1 MKTILRTF
9 LLLVCLALSLPAG
22 AVNIDK
28 LYYDLNDT
36 DLTATVTGSVGGK
49 EAVSGDLII
58 PESVTYNNKT
68 YSVTEIGDSAFYGC
82 SKLTSITIPNFVTE
96 IGNYAFSGCS
106 GLTSLTI
113 PNSVTEIGKWAFYY
127 CTSLRELTIEDG
139 SEILSVKYDP
149 FSGCNFITLYLG
161 RDLSSGIFSGDVVR
175 WLKSVT
181 IGNSVTEIGGFFY
194 NCQWLTSVTIGN
206 SVTSIKAGTFRDC
219 TRLTSVTIPNSV
231 TKIGDGAFEGCYSL
245 KELTLEDGSEKLSL
259 GSLGNNYNGYSYDGL
274 FSDCPLETLYLG
286 RNLLYDKAPF
296 RDQKTLKSVTIGNS
310 VTEIGESAFEG
321 CEGMNELHI
330 SSLESW
336 CMINF
341 GNVTAN
347 PLFYAHNLYLN
358 GDLVRDLV
366 IPESVSEIKAYA
378 FYVCDFKDILSKA
391 KCAPTIYEKSFS
403 DFTYNYSKVSIPP
416 GSKDSYKSKWAKFKH
431 LMPDNPIKKIY
442 TINTPGDL
450 MTQVAI
456 DEVED
461 IVEIKLIGEI
471 NGTDILTM
479 NKMVNLTSI
488 DLTEATI
495 VEGGI
500 PYYEIDNNRF
510 GTQNN
515 TLGYYWAYNLNI
527 LTSIQLPESL
537 TAIGDYAFYNL
548 AYLSELGIP
557 KSVNEIGNYAFSG
570 CDSLTSVSIPNSI
583 ISIGSNAFSD
593 CSSLKEVHISSL
605 ESWCK
610 IDFGDN
616 KSNPLYYAHNLYLDG
631 ELVNDLVIPESIFE
645 INSYA
650 FSGCSALTSV
660 SLPNSIISMGSS
672 AFSDCSGLKE
682 VHISSLESWCK
693 IDFGDSKSNP
703 LYYSHNLYMNDE
715 HIDSL
720 VVPEIILEIKQY
732 AFNGCSRLTSVMIPS
747 SVTTIDNYA
756 FSGCTGINEFTL
768 EDGNTTLSLGNNGN
782 YTDLFSDC
790 PIETLY
796 LGRNLSYSNR
806 TNNPFKN
813 KKTIKSITLGNSITE
828 IGDNDFS
835 GCSGLTSVTIGNS
848 IHKIGSSAFS
858 GCSALSSLTLPGSVR
873 SIGSQAFLECAALT
887 EITAINPIP
896 AVIESNTFEGCTDN
910 ATLNVP
916 DGSRNIYWIHPYWGK
931 FKTINATTTDSDEQF
946 VDNNVTYHITSEL
959 LGTVEVS
966 AANIS
971 SKSRAGV
978 EVVIPEE
985 VTFNNNVYTVAG
997 IANNGFEGADI
1008 SAITLPETISYVG
1021 LNAFKGC
1028 NNITSVTC
1036 LAQLPPSVDVTS
1048 FDESVYGKATLVIY
1062 PSAESAYKNDE
1073 VWSKFYALSPT
1084 GIDNIES
1091 EGESAV
1097 RVDGGNI
1104 IAPEGSE
1111 VFDLSGRRVSVTGLR
1126 PGIYIVRI
1134 PGGKAVKIRVK

>member
-113 PNSVTEIGKWAFYY
+113 PNSVTSIGKEAF
-127 CTSLRELTIEDG
+127 CGRSGIKELTI
-139 SEILSVKYDP
+139 
-149 FSGCNFITLYLG
+149 
-161 RDLSSGIFSGDVVR
+161 
-175 WLKSVT
+175 
-181 IGNSVTEIGGFFY
+181 
-194 NCQWLTSVTIGN
+194 
-206 SVTSIKAGTFRDC
+206 
-219 TRLTSVTIPNSV
+219 
-231 TKIGDGAFEGCYSL
+231 
-245 KELTLEDGSEKLSL
+245 
-259 GSLGNNYNGYSYDGL
+259 
-274 FSDCPLETLYLG
+274 
-286 RNLLYDKAPF
+286 
-296 RDQKTLKSVTIGNS
+296 
-310 VTEIGESAFEG
+310 
-321 CEGMNELHI
+321 
-330 SSLESW
+330 
-336 CMINF
+336 
-341 GNVTAN
+341 
-347 PLFYAHNLYLN
+347 
-358 GDLVRDLV
+358 
-366 IPESVSEIKAYA
+366 
-378 FYVCDFKDILSKA
+378 
-391 KCAPTIYEKSFS
+391 
-403 DFTYNYSKVSIPP
+403 
-416 GSKDSYKSKWAKFKH
+416 
-431 LMPDNPIKKIY
+431 
-442 TINTPGDL
+442 
-450 MTQVAI
+450 
-456 DEVED
+456 
-461 IVEIKLIGEI
+461 
-471 NGTDILTM
+471 
-479 NKMVNLTSI
+479 
-488 DLTEATI
+488 
-495 VEGGI
+495 
-500 PYYEIDNNRF
+500 
-510 GTQNN
+510 
-515 TLGYYWAYNLNI
+515 
-527 LTSIQLPESL
+527 
-537 TAIGDYAFYNL
+537 
-548 AYLSELGIP
+548 
-557 KSVNEIGNYAFSG
+557 
-570 CDSLTSVSIPNSI
+570 
-583 ISIGSNAFSD
+583 
-593 CSSLKEVHISSL
+593 
-605 ESWCK
+605 
-610 IDFGDN
+610 
-616 KSNPLYYAHNLYLDG
+616 
-631 ELVNDLVIPESIFE
+631 
-645 INSYA
+645 
-650 FSGCSALTSV
+650 
-660 SLPNSIISMGSS
+660 
-672 AFSDCSGLKE
+672 
-682 VHISSLESWCK
+682 
-693 IDFGDSKSNP
+693 
-703 LYYSHNLYMNDE
+703 
-715 HIDSL
+715 
-720 VVPEIILEIKQY
+720 
-732 AFNGCSRLTSVMIPS
+732 
-747 SVTTIDNYA
+747 
-756 FSGCTGINEFTL
+756 